1 MPLPPH
7 DRDQLLEAVNWE
19 SRRTAVFIGLLN
31 RAVAA
36 RLGINPTDLEIVGLL
51 SVTGPVTPGR
61 LAEFTGL
68 ATGTVTLVID
78 RLEKAGFARR
88 VADPKDRR
96 SVLIELL
103 SERAREAGE
112 LFAPVQAAG
121 AQLLASYKDRDLAL
135 IADYLRSSNDR
146 LREAASGL
154 MRVRAHAPGEPPP
167 A

>member
-1 MPLPPH
+1 MPLQPH
-7 DRDQLLEAVNWE
+7 NRDELLEAVNWE

-31 RAVAA
+31 RAVAT

-61 LAEFTGL
+61 LAEATGL

-88 VADPKDRR
+88 VADPRDRR

-103 SERAREAGE
+103 PKRAQEAGA

-121 AQLLASYKDRDLAL
+121 AQLLAGDKDRDLAL
-135 IADYLRSSNDR
+135 ITDYLRSSNDR
-146 LREAASGL
+146 LRDAASGL
-154 MRVRAHAPGEPPP
+154 MRVRTHAQGEPPP